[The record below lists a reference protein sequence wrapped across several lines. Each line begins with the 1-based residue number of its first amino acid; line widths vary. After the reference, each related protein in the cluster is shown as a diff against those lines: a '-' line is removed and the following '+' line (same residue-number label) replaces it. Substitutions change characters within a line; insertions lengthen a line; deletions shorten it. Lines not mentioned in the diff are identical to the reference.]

1 MVSADD
7 SGILVGQAARE
18 RLVSHPQRSVV
29 AFKRWMGSDRE
40 TVPGEHRFRPEELSA
55 MVLRALLADAEA
67 ALGETVREAE
77 IGMPAYF
84 SDAQRKATRAAGEL
98 AGIRVER
105 LINEPTAAALAY
117 GLKERQGHGRF
128 LVLDLGGGSFDVS
141 ILEMF
146 EGVIEVHASAGDNV
160 LGGEDFVE
168 LLLHAFLADH
178 ALAPQAL
185 SVQESGQLR
194 RRLEALSSAREATVE
209 IGVAGQALHWTLH
222 EDRFNQLAEPLL
234 QRMRAPLERAMRDA
248 RLQPAQLDEIVL
260 VGGATRM
267 PLVAR
272 LVTRMFGRLPMRHI
286 NPDQAVTLGATVAA
300 GMKARDAALEEVI
313 LTDVCPYTLGTEVA
327 SHDAQG
333 QLRAGLFHPIIQ
345 RNSTV
350 PISREDTFYP
360 IHDAQEHLVIG
371 VYQGE
376 SPLVTKNIKLG
387 ELRMALPRHL
397 PKAEKGVTTRF
408 TYDNNGLLQVEVT
421 EHHSGRKHELIL
433 EQNPG
438 LLDAGQ
444 IRERL
449 AALRGAEDPSART
462 AGQPE
467 PAGACRT
474 HVRGVPGPAR
484 ADPGL
489 DRRLPRRARHPG
501 PASDRR
507 APPAPRRDAG
517 RTGAARLNWALR
529 WLQLPPDADETA
541 IKRSYAKLLRQHRPD
556 TDPDGFQQLHAA
568 YPSAL
573 AWARAAATPTRTL
586 KTLETRMLAARR
598 RPRLL
603 LPVLAPAMA
612 MAMAMATIA
621 ATHGRIQRLRSARIA
636 ISSMTTGHT
645 PKPRVTPHARR
656 SSPS

>member
-1 MVSADD
+1 MIVGIDLGTTHSLIGAYSEQGSRLFPNALGELLTPSVVSVDD

-18 RLVSHPQRSVV
+18 RLVSHPQRSVA

-40 TVPGEHRFRPEELSA
+40 TVLGAHRFRPEELSA
-55 MVLRALLADAEA
+55 IVLRALLADAEA
-67 ALGETVREAE
+67 ALGEKVREAV
-77 IGMPAYF
+77 ISVPAYF

-117 GLKERQGHGRF
+117 GLQEREGHGRF
-128 LVLDLGGGSFDVS
+128 LVLDLGGGTFDVS

-146 EGVIEVHASAGDNV
+146 EGVIEVHASAGDNF
-160 LGGEDFVE
+160 LGGEDFLE
-168 LLLHAFLADH
+168 LLLQAFLDDH

-194 RRLEALSSAREATVE
+194 RRLEAAKRALSSAQEATVQ
-209 IGVAGQALHWTLH
+209 INVAGQALHWTLH
-222 EDRFNQLAEPLL
+222 EERFNRLAEPLL

-286 NPDQAVTLGATVAA
+286 NPDQAVALGAAVAA

-333 QLRAGLFHPIIQ
+333 QLRTGLFHPIIQ

-350 PISREDTFYP
+350 PISREDDFYP
-360 IHDAQEHLVIG
+360 VHDEQEHLVID

-376 SPLVTKNIKLG
+376 SPLVAKNIKLG
-387 ELRMALPRHL
+387 ELRMTLPRHL
-397 PKAEKGVTTRF
+397 PRAEKGVTARF

-421 EHHSGRKHELIL
+421 EHHGGRKHELIL

-438 LLDAGQ
+438 LLDAEQ
-444 IRERL
+444 IRARL
-449 AALRGAEDPSART
+449 AALQALKIHPRDQQDNLSLLARAERMYEEYLDLREQIQAWIVAFRGA
-462 AGQPE
+462 
-467 PAGACRT
+467 
-474 HVRGVPGPAR
+474 
-484 ADPGL
+484 L
-489 DRRLPRRARHPG
+489 DTQDLRLIDDHRQRLGEALDALERRA
-501 PASDRR
+501 
-507 APPAPRRDAG
+507 
-517 RTGAARLNWALR
+517 
-529 WLQLPPDADETA
+529 
-541 IKRSYAKLLRQHRPD
+541 
-556 TDPDGFQQLHAA
+556 
-568 YPSAL
+568 
-573 AWARAAATPTRTL
+573 
-586 KTLETRMLAARR
+586 
-598 RPRLL
+598 
-603 LPVLAPAMA
+603 
-612 MAMAMATIA
+612 
-621 ATHGRIQRLRSARIA
+621 
-636 ISSMTTGHT
+636 
-645 PKPRVTPHARR
+645 
-656 SSPS
+656 